1 MSPSAARRAYRALLR
16 FAPRP
21 LRERHAAEMEAL
33 FMERWQERRAGAW
46 RALGVW
52 ASAALDVAKAAPG
65 AVRRR
70 SRRAPGGWGSR
81 AHGRTPMIGQDLR
94 FAARTLLRQ
103 RLAGT
108 LVVAMLALGLAAS
121 IAVFGL
127 INGLFLRPFP
137 FPEPE
142 RLAYVNERAPRWNL
156 ETTGVNFPD
165 LEQWRRDGRVFESLA
180 YYDTTSSNASDGASA
195 ERIEGASV
203 THDFATVL
211 GMPLRL
217 GRFFT
222 AEEDRPG
229 GPPVVVLSDGLW
241 QERFGADPAA
251 IGRTLR
257 LDGVARTVVGV
268 MPRGAEFP
276 GGTRFFVPLGG
287 DPNQEYQSYSGHVIG
302 RLKPGVGAA
311 EAEADLLRAQQPIW
325 EARDKDRIVSP
336 YARPLREELVRDFRA
351 GATALAGA
359 VGLLLVVAC
368 ANVASL
374 MLARA
379 LARRREIAI
388 RVAVGASR
396 ARLLAQLLIENL
408 LFAVLGGALGLLLGD
423 AALRALV
430 SAIPDEIPRWAAFS
444 VDARVVAFASAA
456 TGLTL
461 LLFGWAPALH
471 ALGGDVRAAMATAP
485 ATSTSSP
492 RGGRTLRL
500 LVGAEFALA
509 ALLLVCGGLL
519 LSAFD
524 KVRRVDPGF
533 EPRGVLTFQLNLPKA
548 SYPDA
553 PRRLAF
559 WNRLL
564 ERLEALPGVDAAGA
578 ITCPPLGCHWGTF
591 FEAEGQ
597 APRGPGEKNP
607 VVLQR
612 YASHAYFRTMG
623 VRLRDGRLLE
633 AGDGRKG
640 EPDVA
645 VVNEAFVKEF
655 LPGESRPVGRRF
667 RRAGSSDDDRP
678 FISIVGVVA
687 DVKHYGLERP
697 MRPGVYFPLPAR
709 PADNLSVAL
718 RTSSL
723 PPESLAAG
731 ARSVVRELD
740 PDLALFQVRTMEQAL
755 RRSLVAR
762 ATYSWLLAVF
772 ASVALVLALG
782 GTYGVTGYLATQ
794 RMREMGI
801 RVALGAGSA
810 DIRRS
815 VLKGSLSVVLWGV
828 LAGTLVSLAALR
840 PLRALLFG
848 IAPHDP
854 IVIGAVVLLLAA
866 TALAAS
872 WLPAARAARADPMTT
887 LRAD

>member
-1 MSPSAARRAYRALLR
+1 
-16 FAPRP
+16 
-21 LRERHAAEMEAL
+21 
-33 FMERWQERRAGAW
+33 
-46 RALGVW
+46 
-52 ASAALDVAKAAPG
+52 
-65 AVRRR
+65 
-70 SRRAPGGWGSR
+70 
-81 AHGRTPMIGQDLR
+81 MIGQDLR

-108 LVVAMLALGLAAS
+108 LVVAMLALGLAAT

-137 FPEPE
+137 FPDPE
-142 RLAYVNERAPRWNL
+142 RLVYVNERAPRWNL

-165 LEQWRRDGRVFESLA
+165 LDHWRREQRVFEGLA
-180 YYDTTSSNASDGASA
+180 YYDTASFNASDGSSA
-195 ERIEGASV
+195 ERLEGASV
-203 THDFATVL
+203 THDFAAVL
-211 GMPLRL
+211 GMPPRL

-222 AEEDRPG
+222 AEEDRPN

-241 QERFGADPAA
+241 RERFGADPAA

-257 LDGVARTVVGV
+257 LDGVARTIVGV

-276 GGTRFFVPLGG
+276 GGSRLFVPLGG
-287 DPNQEYQSYSGHVIG
+287 DPSQDYQSYSGHAIA

-325 EARDKDRIVSP
+325 EARDKERIVSP
-336 YARPLREELVRDFRA
+336 YVRPLREELVQDFRA

-396 ARLLAQLLIENL
+396 TRLLRQLLLENL
-408 LFAVLGGALGLLLGD
+408 LFAALGGVLGLLLGD

-444 VDARVVAFASAA
+444 VDARVVAFAFAA

-471 ALGGDVRAAMATAP
+471 ALGGDVRSAMATAP
-485 ATSTSSP
+485 AGSTASP

-533 EPRGVLTFQLNLPKA
+533 EPRGVLTFQLNLPEA
-548 SYPDA
+548 SYPD
-553 PRRLAF
+553 PPQRLAF
-559 WNRLL
+559 WSRLV

-597 APRGPGEKNP
+597 PPRGPSDKNP
-607 VVLQR
+607 VVLHR
-612 YASHAYFRTMG
+612 YATPGYFQTLG

-633 AGDGRKG
+633 AADGRTEG
-640 EPDVA
+640 ASVA
-645 VVNEAFVKEF
+645 VVNEAFVREF
-655 LPGESRPVGRRF
+655 LPDEPYPVGRRF
-667 RRAGSSDDDRP
+667 RRASSSQSERP
-678 FISIVGVVA
+678 WTTIVGVAA

-697 MRPGVYFPLPAR
+697 MRPGVYFPLPVQ
-709 PADNLSVAL
+709 PASGLTVAL
-718 RTSSL
+718 HTAAL
-723 PPESLAAG
+723 APESLVSS

-740 PDLALFQVRTMEQAL
+740 PDLALFQVRTMEQAI
-755 RRSLVAR
+755 RRSMVAR
-762 ATYSWLLAVF
+762 ASYSWLLAVF

-794 RMREMGI
+794 RTREMGI
-801 RVALGAGSA
+801 RVALGARAA

-815 VLKGSLSVVLWGV
+815 VLRGTLSVVLSGA
-828 LAGTLVSLAALR
+828 LAGTLVSLAAAR

-848 IAPHDP
+848 VAPHDP
-854 IVIGAVVLLLAA
+854 VVIGGVVLLLAA

-887 LRAD
+887 LRSD